1 MSIFDDLLGRS
12 SADASNRAAQDTYGK
27 LMSASSDLKGYGD
40 QYASSFSDLA
50 KQFSQYGDA
59 GKAALQRLMG
69 GLGLGGAG
77 DQQAFTDSYRALPG
91 YQAALETGRGAL
103 TGALNA
109 GNMLQSGKALKQL
122 TRYGQDYED
131 QKSGSYLDRLT
142 GLASQGQQATAQ
154 GVATEGQGLQ
164 GQLASR
170 QSAFQGETAAAPV
183 IGQGMVA
190 GETAK
195 QGALTNLMNLGG
207 YLAGTAMGGWKMPT
221 TAAKPTAPTQTL
233 FTNPWN
239 SWAR

>member
-40 QYASSFSDLA
+40 SYANSFSDLA
-50 KQFSQYGDA
+50 KQFGQYGEA
-59 GKAALQRLMG
+59 GRAALQRLMG
-69 GLGLGGAG
+69 GLGLGGEG
-77 DQQAFTDSYRALPG
+77 GQQAFTDAYRNLPG
-91 YQAALETGRGAL
+91 YQSALETGQNTVANK
-103 TGALNA
+103 LNV
-109 GNMLQSGKALKQL
+109 GGMLQSGKAMKSLQ
-122 TRYGQDYED
+122 RYGQDYED

-142 GLASQGQQATAQ
+142 GLTNMGQQATAQ

-164 GQLASR
+164 GQLATR